1 MMTEKEDMKTKKGFK
16 LRTVCGEN
24 IIVAEGIENV
34 DFSRIISMNE
44 TSAYL
49 WKRIQGI
56 DFDEN
61 TLAGL
66 LLEEYE
72 VDEATARSDA
82 KALVEKWLEA
92 GIIE

>member
-49 WKRIQGI
+49 WKNIQGI

-66 LLEEYE
+66 LLAVSKSIAVTFIFIRGY
-72 VDEATARSDA
+72 AQMPSYRCS
-82 KALVEKWLEA
+82 
-92 GIIE
+92 

>member
-1 MMTEKEDMKTKKGFK
+1 MKTKKGFK

-72 VDEATARSDA
+72 VNEATARSDA

>member
-49 WKRIQGI
+49 WKNIQGI